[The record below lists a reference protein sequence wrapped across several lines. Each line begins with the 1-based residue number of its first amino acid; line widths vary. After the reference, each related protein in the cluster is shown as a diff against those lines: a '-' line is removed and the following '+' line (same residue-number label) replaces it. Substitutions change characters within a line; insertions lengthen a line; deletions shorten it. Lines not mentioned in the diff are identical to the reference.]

1 MTPLVEEVA
10 LDHGAVAW
18 FTGRDDVGRI
28 PVGRPGNLAH
38 GRPHQ
43 PGVLAR
49 DRAAA
54 CARMDLDPDDLHL
67 MLQVH
72 GAAVGEVTAATTPG
86 AELEGVDVL
95 VTREPGRAL
104 AVQVADCVPLLLA
117 APGAVA
123 AAHAGRRGLRAGV
136 VPAAV
141 EALRRLAGGDGPLV
155 AVLGPAIGGC
165 CYEVPEA
172 LRAEV
177 SAGHPATAATTTWG
191 TPALD
196 LPAGVAAALRA
207 SGVTDVHR
215 HGGCTHCDPARRW
228 FSHRRD
234 RDSGRQLGV
243 VVRRGPS

>member
-10 LDHGAVAW
+10 LDHGAVGW
-18 FTGRDDVGRI
+18 FTGRDAAGRVAVGR
-28 PVGRPGNLAH
+28 GGNLAH

-43 PGVLAR
+43 PGVLAS

-54 CARMDLDPDDLHL
+54 CARMDLDPDGLHL
-67 MLQVH
+67 MVQVH
-72 GAAVGEVTAATTPG
+72 GAAVGEVTAATSPG

-95 VTREPGRAL
+95 VTPEPDRPL
-104 AVQVADCVPLLLA
+104 AVQVADCVPVLLA

-141 EALRRLAGGDGPLV
+141 AALRRLTGEGAPLV

-177 SAGHPATAATTTWG
+177 SAEHPATAATTTWG
-191 TPALD
+191 TAALD
-196 LPAGVAAALRA
+196 LPAGVAAELR
-207 SGVTDVHR
+207 SCGVTDVRR

-234 RDSGRQLGV
+234 RDAGRQLGV
-243 VVRRGPS
+243 VVRRAGS